1 MDSGNFLFA
10 QQFAPFRNQLDLGKG
25 VYLNVGSGRPI
36 TPYIIEFELDFE
48 NRAQF
53 SIIDK
58 DEKIIFDRDGF
69 PSGANFYIDPRDGK
83 AYFRGS
89 VYATDGVFN
98 GTVYAKAGE
107 FDGIIKARDI
117 RLPNGDTM
125 TSIIN
130 DKGKIDADWLDLYGI
145 NVKNKAGNT
154 VMTID
159 ENGLRFGTGYSPIQ
173 YQFSTSFSGPWHNS
187 MGTNDKYRRDS
198 LDGGITWGSPYQ
210 FRGTDGQNG
219 SDANVTR
226 SNIVRAM
233 LNAEQNDGLYVYEV
247 NGKQCL
253 GINATAIKTGTLEGI
268 DIYGGIYHDLS
279 GTSSLSL
286 AYNSASNGQI
296 FSDLVFSNKNYD
308 VLKISDDKTDTTLSL
323 YGVPIITASR
333 VTGKASL
340 SDKVEVVATFA
351 LFQLKIVFYS

>member
-10 QQFAPFRNQLDLGKG
+10 QQFAPFRNQLELGKG

-98 GTVYAKAGE
+98 GTVFAKDGE
-107 FDGIIKARDI
+107 FTGRLKAAILDGDLVSDKTNGSWI
-117 RLPNGDTM
+117 RGPGLSIGGDYEHGIGNFYVDQDGNLTLKGN
-125 TSIIN
+125 IN
-130 DKGKIDADWLDLYGI
+130 LSDGNITWG
-145 NVKNKAGNT
+145 GNT
-154 VMTID
+154 PVK
-159 ENGLRFGTGYSPIQ
+159 

-286 AYNSASNGQI
+286 AYNSVSNGQI

-351 LFQLKIVFYS
+351 

>member
-10 QQFAPFRNQLDLGKG
+10 QQFAPFRNQLELGKG

-219 SDANVTR
+219 SDANVPQWVK
-226 SNIVRAM
+226 SM
-233 LNAEQNDGLYVYEV
+233 
-247 NGKQCL
+247 K
-253 GINATAIKTGTLEGI
+253 ATYI
-268 DIYGGIYHDLS
+268 DNQWVISPHIYGGDITSETTINVGTDATIGRWLKLKGSANDMVGIVFNGDSIFDGPGLWSQKSSGSGSKFVTLTAQILNIIGDGLPTSCVQIVSPKLDLS
-279 GTSSLSL
+279 SVESIDWG
-286 AYNSASNGQI
+286 
-296 FSDLVFSNKNYD
+296 DNK
-308 VLKISDDKTDTTLSL
+308 
-323 YGVPIITASR
+323 PIAC
-333 VTGKASL
+333 
-340 SDKVEVVATFA
+340 FA
-351 LFQLKIVFYS
+351 